1 MPKPLTVGDVWKF
14 NAAAGWIRE
23 DLPLFAQTS
32 SVLTDFIT
40 RELQGKPKCNMVAVS
55 RIKLRTSTWGA
66 AEEKAWEDIRISLEQ
81 SITTS
86 YRDRRMR
93 ACLFTDAS
101 KDG

>member
-1 MPKPLTVGDVWKF
+1 
-14 NAAAGWIRE
+14 
-23 DLPLFAQTS
+23 
-32 SVLTDFIT
+32 
-40 RELQGKPKCNMVAVS
+40 MVAAS

-66 AEEKAWEDIRISLEQ
+66 AEEKAWEDIRINLEQ